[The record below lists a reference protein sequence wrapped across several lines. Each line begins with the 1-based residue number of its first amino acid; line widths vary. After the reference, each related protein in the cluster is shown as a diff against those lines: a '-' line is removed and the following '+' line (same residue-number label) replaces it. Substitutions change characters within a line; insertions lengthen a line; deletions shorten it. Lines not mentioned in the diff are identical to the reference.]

1 MLQYFIS
8 LVVRDIRIV
17 MGGRM
22 AEMAASETI
31 VPWQT
36 IPAMLADNLASH
48 AHRTAIVDGDTRITY
63 AELER
68 YMHRVAAGLRARN
81 LGPGDTVAIWAPNS
95 WQWVSSAVAGWWC
108 GCTIV
113 PIPSRGKILD
123 ALPILQATQATALFT
138 CSAASS
144 GNLLSLIASHLQDTN
159 ASLQDLCPQ
168 LRVVVDFSGD
178 GQWSAPGL
186 LEVVPFDAMGRG
198 KAPAPDARL
207 PSAAVTGGHMATII
221 FTSGSTGR
229 PKGVLRRHDQ
239 SLRNRWINSMDRG
252 YSHADRLLVV
262 SEFSH
267 SLGLNSN
274 LLCSLLVGATLVIPH
289 GRHPTEV
296 ARLIHGEGVTAISA
310 PPSFFAGL
318 LRERIGDVPA
328 CSKLRL
334 VATAATNIPPALVR
348 ELIATGVGAVV
359 SSYGMTEC
367 EIIATT
373 DVADGADVVA
383 TTVGR
388 PIAGL
393 DVRVTDNSGTTVPS
407 GVAGEIQVRGDAV
420 SPGYLGAN
428 AQLEPTIDPEGWL
441 HTGDMGCF
449 TTEGHLRILGRKKDV
464 MTIHGYTLYPA
475 EIETL
480 LSQSGMLKE
489 IAAMGVPHTV
499 AGEICVAFIVPAA
512 PSAFSLKDLRLW
524 ARNHVADYKIPGRF
538 VLLDQLPLNRVG
550 KVDRL
555 ALRSSLD
562 A

>member
-1 MLQYFIS
+1 
-8 LVVRDIRIV
+8 
-17 MGGRM
+17 M
-22 AEMAASETI
+22 AEMAASETT

-63 AELER
+63 AALER
-68 YMHRVAAGLRARN
+68 LMHRVAAGLRARN
-81 LGPGDTVAIWAPNS
+81 LGPGDVVAIWAPNS
-95 WQWVSSAVAGWWC
+95 WQWVISVVAGWWR

-123 ALPILQATQATALFT
+123 ALPILQATQARALFT
-138 CSAASS
+138 DSASSS
-144 GNLLSLIASHLQDTN
+144 GNLLSLIASHLHDTN
-159 ASLQDLCPQ
+159 ASLLELCPQ
-168 LRVVVDFSGD
+168 LRAVVDFSGD

-186 LEVVPFDAMGRG
+186 AQVVPFADMGRG
-198 KAPAPDARL
+198 EAPEPAAARL
-207 PSAAVTGGHMATII
+207 PSAAVTAGHIATIL

-239 SLRNRWINSMDRG
+239 SLRNRWISSMDRG

-267 SLGLNSN
+267 SLGLSSN
-274 LLCSLLVGATLVIPH
+274 LLCSLLVGATLVIAH
-289 GRHPTEV
+289 SRHPAEV
-296 ARLIHGEGVTAISA
+296 ARLVHAEGVTAISA

-318 LRERIGDVPA
+318 LRERIGDKPA
-328 CSKLRL
+328 CAKLRL
-334 VATAATNIPPALVR
+334 VATAATSIPPALVR
-348 ELIATGVGAVV
+348 ELIATGVGVVV

-367 EIIATT
+367 EIIAAT
-373 DVADGADVVA
+373 DVADDADVVA

-393 DVRVTDNSGTTVPS
+393 DVRVTDDSGTTVPA

-489 IAAMGVPHTV
+489 IAVMAIPHTV
-499 AGEICVAFIVPAA
+499 AGEICVAFIVPVA
-512 PSAFSLKDLRLW
+512 PSAFSLKDFRLW

-538 VLLDQLPLNRVG
+538 VLLDQLPLNRAG

-555 ALRSSLD
+555 ALGNSLY